1 MRKIVNIAEQSQ
13 KLVLGTAQF
22 GLAYGLANE
31 TGKVSSDTVQQ
42 LLKVASAFNITM
54 LDTAIAYGD
63 SEQVLGLHN
72 LAKFEITSKLP
83 AVPSNCLNVE
93 EWIVEQTVSSLKRLS
108 TDKLNGLL
116 LHRPDQLLE
125 SNGEKIYKSMLR
137 LKEQGTVDKIG
148 VSIYGPDELS
158 ELIKRFDFDVIQAP
172 MNILDRRMENTG
184 MLKQLKKT
192 GVAIHIRSAFLQG
205 LLLMPSEKIPV
216 YFTPWASLIKQYHHW
231 LNQQGISPLQAC
243 LSYLN
248 QYSDI
253 DKIIVGVDNIWQL
266 KQIAAA
272 MDTPI
277 TDIPDCLQ
285 SVDEGLINPSRWQL

>member
-13 KLVLGTAQF
+13 KLALGTAQF

-253 DKIIVGVDNIWQL
+253 DKIIVGVDSIWQL

-272 MDTPI
+272 IDTPI

>member
-253 DKIIVGVDNIWQL
+253 DKIIVGVDSIWQL

>member
-93 EWIVEQTVSSLKRLS
+93 EWIVEQTVSSLKRLR
-108 TDKLNGLL
+108 TDKLNDLL

-137 LKEQGTVDKIG
+137 LKEQGMVDKIG
-148 VSIYGPDELS
+148 VSVYGPDELS

-253 DKIIVGVDNIWQL
+253 DKIIVGVDSIWQL

>member
-13 KLVLGTAQF
+13 KLALGTAQF
-22 GLAYGLANE
+22 GLAYGLANA
-31 TGKVSSDTVQQ
+31 TGKVPSDTIEQ
-42 LLKVASAFNITM
+42 LLKVASEFNITM
-54 LDTAIAYGD
+54 IDTAIAYGD
-63 SEQVLGLHN
+63 SEQVLGVHN

-83 AVPSNCLNVE
+83 AVPPSCLNVE
-93 EWIVEQTVSSLKRLS
+93 EWIVEQTVSSLKRLR
-108 TDKLNGLL
+108 TDKLNDLL

-137 LKEQGTVDKIG
+137 LKEQGMVDKIG
-148 VSIYGPDELS
+148 VSVYGPDELS

-253 DKIIVGVDNIWQL
+253 DKIIVGVDSIWQL

-272 MDTPI
+272 IDTPI

-285 SVDEGLINPSRWQL
+285 SGDEGLINPSRWQL

>member
-13 KLVLGTAQF
+13 KLALGTAQF

-63 SEQVLGLHN
+63 SEQVLGLYN

-93 EWIVEQTVSSLKRLS
+93 EWVLEQTVSSLKRLR
-108 TDKLNGLL
+108 TDKLNDLL
-116 LHRPDQLLE
+116 LHRPGQLLE

-137 LKEQGTVDKIG
+137 LKEQGMVDKIG
-148 VSIYGPDELS
+148 VSVYGPDELS

-192 GVAIHIRSAFLQG
+192 GVAIHMRSAFLQG

-253 DKIIVGVDNIWQL
+253 DKIIVGVDSIWQL

>member
-1 MRKIVNIAEQSQ
+1 MHKIVNIAEQSQ
-13 KLVLGTAQF
+13 KLALGTAQF
-22 GLAYGLANE
+22 GLAYGLANA
-31 TGKVSSDTVQQ
+31 TGKVPSNTIEQ
-42 LLKVASAFNITM
+42 LLKVASEFNITM

-83 AVPSNCLNVE
+83 AVPPSCLNVE
-93 EWIVEQTVSSLKRLS
+93 EWIVEQTVSSLKRLR
-108 TDKLNGLL
+108 TDKLNDLL

-137 LKEQGTVDKIG
+137 LKEQGMVDKIG
-148 VSIYGPDELS
+148 VSVYGPDELS

-253 DKIIVGVDNIWQL
+253 DKIIVGVDSIWQL

>member
-1 MRKIVNIAEQSQ
+1 MNIMEQGQ
-13 KLVLGTAQF
+13 KLALGTAQF
-22 GLAYGLANE
+22 GLKYGLANRAD
-31 TGKVSSDTVQQ
+31 KVPSDMVEQ
-42 LLKVASAFNITM
+42 LLKIASAFNITM
-54 LDTAIAYGD
+54 LDTAITYGD

-72 LAKFEITSKLP
+72 LAKFEIVSKLP
-83 AVPSNCLNVE
+83 EVPLDCLNIE
-93 EWIVEQTVSSLKRLS
+93 EWVLKQTTSSLKRLKA
-108 TDKLNGLL
+108 DKLNALL
-116 LHRPDQLLE
+116 LHRPAQLLGT
-125 SNGEKIYKSMLR
+125 NGEKIYKSILK
-137 LKEQGTVDKIG
+137 LKEQGIVDQIG
-148 VSIYGPDELS
+148 VSVYGPDELS

-172 MNILDRRMENTG
+172 MNILDRRMKNTG

-205 LLLMPSEKIPV
+205 LLLMPSEKTPV
-216 YFTPWASLIKQYHHW
+216 YFTPWAPLINTYHHW
-231 LNQQGISPLQAC
+231 LTEQNISPLQAC

-253 DKIIVGVDNIWQL
+253 DKIIVGVDSIWQL